1 MLKYINGYNTQLQV
15 QVQQLIDEEKLGK
28 YLLSRYP
35 KRHTYT
41 TDKALYGLVQEMKN
55 SRLKNAAPLSKVLYD
70 SKIRDINKALGTH
83 TYVTRVQGTKVKTKN
98 EIRIA
103 TLFKKAPEAFL
114 RMIVA
119 HELAHLKEKTHNK
132 AFYKLCVHME
142 PEYHQLEFDTRLY
155 LIHQTYIGELYPD

>member
-1 MLKYINGYNTQLQV
+1 MLKYINGYNTQLQA
-15 QVQQLIDEEKLGK
+15 QVQKLIEQDKLGD

-35 KRHTYT
+35 DTHSYT

-55 SRLKNAAPLSKVLYD
+55 SALKNAAPLSKIVYD

-83 TYVTRVQGTKVKTKN
+83 TYVTRVQGGKVKTKN

-103 TLFKKAPEAFL
+103 NLFKKTPEAFL

-119 HELAHLKEKTHNK
+119 HELAHLKEKEHTK
-132 AFYKLCVHME
+132 SFYKLCVHIE
-142 PEYHQLEFDTRLY
+142 PQYHQHEFDTRLY
-155 LIHQTYIGELYPD
+155 LIYKESFGKLYSD